1 MTESNDKFINHINSL
16 TKYYVAL
23 KTVNGFPGAHSSNIF
38 SSASV
43 DGFTSILSS

>member
-1 MTESNDKFINHINSL
+1 MIPIAHLFNSSIKL
-16 TKYYVAL
+16 YFAL

-43 DGFTSILSS
+43 DGWTSILSS